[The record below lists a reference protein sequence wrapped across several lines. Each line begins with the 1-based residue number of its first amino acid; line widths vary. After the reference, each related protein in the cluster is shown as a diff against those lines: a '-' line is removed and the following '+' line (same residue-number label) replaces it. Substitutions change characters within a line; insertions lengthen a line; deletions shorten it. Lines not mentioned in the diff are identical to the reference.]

1 MKKIDLNKTYERRG
15 TDSVKWDHMDFLDN
29 RATKNT
35 LPLWLSDMEFKV
47 ADEILEAL
55 KNRINHGF
63 LGHSMA
69 GDEYL
74 NAVCNWYKNKF
85 NWIIDKN
92 SIFYSPGILPAIG
105 FVISALTNLEDGI
118 IIQPPVFYPFSELIK
133 GQGRTVINNNLIN
146 ENGYYKIDFSDLRE
160 KASNP
165 KNKLLILCS
174 PHNPV
179 GRVWTKE
186 ELEEIVKICEE
197 TNTYILSDEIHCDLT
212 RKNIQHFPIKTI
224 TNYKNIIVAVSPSKT
239 FNVAGLP
246 IASIIIDDEKLR
258 EIWLK
263 ETKSKYY
270 IRFAPPLDMVLSIA
284 AYNKCGYWLEQVL
297 DYIEDN
303 FNFMEKYLKENLP
316 KINYKKPEG
325 TYLAWVN
332 FGAYVDYKELLD
344 VLITKYDL
352 LIESGHVFG
361 KPGDGYFRISV
372 ACPRVYLKEGLKR
385 IVVAIKE
392 LTNMNKK

>member
-55 KNRINHGF
+55 KNRIDHSF

-85 NWIIDKN
+85 NWTIDRN

-105 FVISALTNLEDGI
+105 FVISALTNPEDGV
-118 IIQPPVFYPFSELIK
+118 IIQPPVFYPFSELIE
-133 GQGRTVINNNLIN
+133 GHGRTVINNNLIN

-160 KASNP
+160 KASDP
-165 KNKLLILCS
+165 RNKLLILCS

-212 RKNIQHFPIKTI
+212 RKNIQHFPIRTI

-246 IASIIIDDEKLR
+246 IASIIIDDEKLK

-263 ETKSKYY
+263 ETKNKYY
-270 IRFAPPLDMVLSIA
+270 IRFAPPLDMTLSVA

-303 FNFMEKYLKENLP
+303 FNFIEKYLKE
-316 KINYKKPEG
+316 KF
-325 TYLAWVN
+325 T
-332 FGAYVDYKELLD
+332 
-344 VLITKYDL
+344 
-352 LIESGHVFG
+352 
-361 KPGDGYFRISV
+361 
-372 ACPRVYLKEGLKR
+372 
-385 IVVAIKE
+385 
-392 LTNMNKK
+392 